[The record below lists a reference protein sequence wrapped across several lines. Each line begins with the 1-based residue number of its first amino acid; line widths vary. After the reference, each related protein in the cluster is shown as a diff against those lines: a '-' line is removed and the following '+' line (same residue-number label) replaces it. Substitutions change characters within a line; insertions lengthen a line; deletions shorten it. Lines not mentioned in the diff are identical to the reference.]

1 MSNMY
6 WYIYLKFSQ
15 AAFLSALAGT
25 EVAEAAA
32 RAAVTTLTEVEYGG
46 SKGSLEFVSRVTK
59 HLGMISFSKILHW
72 CTDVK

>member
-1 MSNMY
+1 MQ
-6 WYIYLKFSQ
+6 FSQ

-32 RAAVTTLTEVEYGG
+32 QAAVTTLTDVEYGG
-46 SKGSLEFVSRVTK
+46 NKGSFEFVSRVTK
-59 HLGMISFSKILHW
+59 HLAMISFSKILHW